1 MAAEV
6 WSSAVNAGADL
17 AGPLTLQGEA
27 RTRSVLEQRLVR
39 WSGSPAL
46 SGYGSLTAP
55 FRTRPKATDRSRT
68 VAADITFQAGAAK
81 HLLVEG
87 CFCDDANV
95 EGDQERELRQWA
107 IALSDAAEPERRA
120 MGRAML
126 MLFEQVD
133 SLHADL
139 QRRPP
144 APEPH
149 QLLPA
154 VDGAATIEVDADATP
169 VEDTRVLGLRDR
181 LRAATRRG
189 RD

>member
-1 MAAEV
+1 M
-6 WSSAVNAGADL
+6 
-17 AGPLTLQGEA
+17 
-27 RTRSVLEQRLVR
+27 R

-46 SGYGSLTAP
+46 SGHGSLTAP
-55 FRTRPKATDRSRT
+55 FRTRPQATDRSRT
-68 VAADITFQAGAAK
+68 VAADITFQAGDAK

-87 CFCDDANV
+87 FRFCDDANV

-126 MLFEQVD
+126 MLLEEVD
-133 SLHADL
+133 SLHAEL

-144 APEPH
+144 APELH
-149 QLLPA
+149 QMLPA

-181 LRAATRRG
+181 LRAATHRG